1 MGRGDNRTTI
11 YMRQVKG
18 RKKKKERDKRK
29 REAKHAA
36 RTGKADKS

>member
-11 YMRQVKG
+11 FMKQVKA

-29 REAKHAA
+29 RVAKHAA
-36 RTGKADKS
+36 RTGKTE